1 MDRVQWW
8 LIVVA
13 FVLGFV
19 LTFALTI
26 RRVKR
31 EVPMGTSA
39 GSGAGTEAP
48 TARIPTG
55 PKAPTTRIPTA
66 GAAAA
71 GAAASAGPPAS
82 KTGKSASE
90 FETTKI
96 PTVTDAPYGRGS
108 ARAGADG
115 SGPSG
120 WLIKGNEDAKAYHTP
135 DSPSYEHTVADV
147 WFRSEESARKAGF
160 SSWHQRK

>member
-8 LIVVA
+8 LIALA

-19 LTFALTI
+19 LTSSLTI

-31 EVPMGTSA
+31 EVPVGTSA
-39 GSGAGTEAP
+39 GASSGAGTEAP
-48 TARIPTG
+48 
-55 PKAPTTRIPTA
+55 
-66 GAAAA
+66 
-71 GAAASAGPPAS
+71 
-82 KTGKSASE
+82 KTGKSASDY
-90 FETTKI
+90 ETTKI

-135 DSPSYEHTVADV
+135 DSPSYEETVADV

-160 SSWHQRK
+160 SSWHQRE